1 MDLTQD
7 FLAMLS
13 CTYNYKSIRSKSN
26 FYRYIFLRFFMS
38 GLLVTLYSSIDKAA
52 VREKKLHYIL
62 KDSILLWNMTGRYYK
77 HNVCYLLL
85 ENATI
90 NGVHA
95 FT

>member
-1 MDLTQD
+1 MHIPLTGEDLDIYLRIEVTIVYKIVNMDLTHN

-38 GLLVTLYSSIDKAA
+38 GLLVNLYSSIDKAA

-62 KDSILLWNMTGRYYK
+62 KDSILL
-77 HNVCYLLL
+77 
-85 ENATI
+85 
-90 NGVHA
+90 
-95 FT
+95 